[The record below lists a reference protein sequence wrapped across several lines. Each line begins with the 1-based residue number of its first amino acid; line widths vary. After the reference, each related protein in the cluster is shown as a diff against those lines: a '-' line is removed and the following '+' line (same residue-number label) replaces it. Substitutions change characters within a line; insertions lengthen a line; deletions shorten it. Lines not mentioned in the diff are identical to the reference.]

1 MVPPI
6 PKKYYPL
13 FKYQAILI
21 GCRRVRAA
29 FGGLYHTRVHNVSD
43 RGFYGILKYSEVKVE
58 ILLSFPLV
66 HLFLPLCSSVAAML
80 LPKPILLI
88 PPLLGL
94 CTAAE
99 QSPLTKHTET
109 NTTLEEDTSAFIFTS
124 LQGLLSQWAN
134 VYAPTG
140 FSVVPGVIPPQT
152 LLYHARPDGDA
163 PPKMEWLAFDS
174 FVSLLVFSPSP
185 FRSTCN

>member
-1 MVPPI
+1 M
-6 PKKYYPL
+6 KSGSKYYFPSHYFSSFCL
-13 FKYQAILI
+13 
-21 GCRRVRAA
+21 CPSV
-29 FGGLYHTRVHNVSD
+29 LY
-43 RGFYGILKYSEVKVE
+43 
-58 ILLSFPLV
+58 
-66 HLFLPLCSSVAAML
+66 SSTVAAML

-94 CTAAE
+94 YTAAE
-99 QSPLTKHTET
+99 QFPITKPTGT

-152 LLYHARPDGDA
+152 LLYHARSDGDA

-174 FVSLLVFSPSP
+174 FVSLPVPSP
-185 FRSTCN
+185 FRPGCN

>member
-1 MVPPI
+1 
-6 PKKYYPL
+6 
-13 FKYQAILI
+13 
-21 GCRRVRAA
+21 
-29 FGGLYHTRVHNVSD
+29 
-43 RGFYGILKYSEVKVE
+43 
-58 ILLSFPLV
+58 
-66 HLFLPLCSSVAAML
+66 ML
-80 LPKPILLI
+80 LPNPILLI

-99 QSPLTKHTET
+99 QFPLTGHTET

-152 LLYHARPDGDA
+152 LLYHARRDEDA
-163 PPKMEWLAFDS
+163 PPNREWLAFDS
-174 FVSLLVFSPSP
+174 FVTLPRPLLLPV
-185 FRSTCN
+185 CM